1 MLEQKTQPYPR
12 TGGAQGK
19 TLCQAPSLPCCSPG
33 GQKICLVLEL
43 GRRWQGIQGQGGSC
57 PPQQVEGAEQGP
69 GAQQRAMGWLVTRLW
84 SASPHTNTRAGQH
97 NSCVTENVAQQLF
110 APRRGA
116 AVTRG
121 AVREELGPEGT
132 CTHGAA
138 GTAGRSQVSVPI
150 PGPDA
155 QLRLLAAS
163 GEAPS
168 PWKLAAGSRQ
178 SAPCTS
184 FPMVVAGRDKPGRP
198 ASCLQVPGKVPVPAS
213 THPQCGKC
221 LTQIR
226 CSLASQVPHEK
237 QVLDAASDH
246 E

>member
-1 MLEQKTQPYPR
+1 M
-12 TGGAQGK
+12 
-19 TLCQAPSLPCCSPG
+19 
-33 GQKICLVLEL
+33 
-43 GRRWQGIQGQGGSC
+43 
-57 PPQQVEGAEQGP
+57 
-69 GAQQRAMGWLVTRLW
+69 
-84 SASPHTNTRAGQH
+84 
-97 NSCVTENVAQQLF
+97 
-110 APRRGA
+110 
-116 AVTRG
+116 
-121 AVREELGPEGT
+121 
-132 CTHGAA
+132 
-138 GTAGRSQVSVPI
+138 PI

-184 FPMVVAGRDKPGRP
+184 FPMIVAGRDKPGRP